1 MRLLDML
8 RYGMR
13 WVFRRSTVEREL
25 DDEIAYAV
33 RELTERHR
41 ARGLSP
47 VAARR
52 AALLE
57 MGGIDQVKEQVRG
70 VHIGVG
76 IETAVRDAAFA
87 LRSLR
92 KSRAFSIAAIVNLAL
107 GIGATSA
114 MFSVIYGVL
123 IDPHP
128 YAKPGEM
135 WVPHVRALDGRG
147 GHAPPS
153 RRTYT
158 FDELPRLRELP
169 AVGDVIAAAFQP
181 VVLTGEYAPENFN
194 SVRVSGN
201 AFNFLGVP
209 PVAGRTIQPSDIRA
223 DGQAE
228 PVVVLSHAVWL
239 RLLNGNPSAIGRTLT
254 LNSVPH
260 TIVGVMPP
268 GFDWHGGI
276 RSFWLP
282 LPVRKDLRL
291 LPPVMRLAPGVTP
304 AVAEQ
309 QLDAL
314 HKVLASEKPAT
325 FPAQGFTTA
334 LVTWLDVNTNSQ
346 FRTSLQLLLS
356 AAAFL
361 LLTACVNVAN
371 LQIARGTTRAREMAV
386 RMAVGAGRRRL
397 VRQLLTENVVL
408 ALLGGAGGVAVAFAA
423 IRGLVPLIPDFVL
436 SDTSR
441 IHINLPVLL
450 FAFAVSVA
458 TAIVFGLAPALK
470 ASRTDVTDVL
480 KSARS
485 TEARTEGR
493 RTRHVLVIVEVA
505 LSVIL
510 LVGSGLTIRT
520 YFVLHNTDVG
530 YNPDG
535 VLTVGL
541 PLRPAKYATHEQRTR
556 FTEELVERVRA
567 IPGLEAATIGGPFGG
582 PQSAFTILGQVPDDS
597 KRITVK
603 YADADHLRVFSIPL
617 RAGRMFDASEVRRR
631 DRVAV
636 INEAAA
642 KLLWPTGQD
651 PIGTRVRLDV
661 LARPPATLFVDA
673 SGPPDVTIVGIIA
686 TTKNGGLRSEPL
698 PALLLPYSII
708 TTALRPLYVRSA
720 GDPSL
725 LVNLIRARVRELDP
739 EQALGPPSLLN
750 STSGVWFELIR
761 PRFTMA
767 VFSTFG
773 LLGLALAAAGI
784 YSLLSFHVTLRTH
797 ELGVRMALGAPRRQV
812 LSLVVLMG
820 ARLVLAGLVIGT
832 AASLGLVRFLRSEL
846 FRVQPA
852 DPLTYATVIPLLGFV
867 ALLACYLPAR
877 RAAAI
882 DPMVSLRQD

>member
-13 WVFRRSTVEREL
+13 WVLRRSTVEREL

-47 VAARR
+47 AAARR

-70 VHIGVG
+70 VRIGIG

-87 LRSLR
+87 FRSLR
-92 KSRAFSIAAIVNLAL
+92 KSRAFSITAIVNLAL

-123 IDPHP
+123 IDPYP

-135 WVPHVRALDGRG
+135 WVPQVLALDGRG

-153 RRTYT
+153 PKAYT
-158 FDELPRLRELP
+158 LDELPRLRELP
-169 AVGDVIAAAFQP
+169 AFGDVIVAAPEP
-181 VVLTGEYAPENFN
+181 VVLTGEFAPENFN
-194 SVRVSGN
+194 AVRVSGD
-201 AFNFLGVP
+201 AFSFLGVP

-228 PVVVLSHAVWL
+228 PVVVLSHPVWL
-239 RLLNGNPSAIGRTLT
+239 RLFDGNPSAIGHTLK
-254 LNSVPH
+254 LNNLPH

-268 GFDWHGGI
+268 GFGWYGGN
-276 RSFWLP
+276 RAFWLP
-282 LPVRKDLRL
+282 LPVRQDLRL
-291 LPPVMRLAPGVTP
+291 LPPVIRLAPGVTP

-314 HKVLASEKPAT
+314 HKVLASEKPAS
-325 FPAQGFTTA
+325 FPSQGFKTA
-334 LVTWLDVNTNSQ
+334 LVKWLDLNTNGQ
-346 FRTSLQLLLS
+346 FRTSLKLLLS

-386 RMAVGAGRRRL
+386 RMAVGASRRRL

-408 ALLGGAGGVAVAFAA
+408 ALLGGAGGVAFAFAA
-423 IRGLVPLIPDFVL
+423 VRGLVAVIPDFVL
-436 SDTSR
+436 PDTSR
-441 IHINLPVLL
+441 IAINVPVLL
-450 FAFAVSVA
+450 FAFVVSVV
-458 TAIVFGLAPALK
+458 TAILFGLAPALK

-485 TEARTEGR
+485 TGAGPEGR
-493 RTRHVLVIVEVA
+493 RTRSVLVVVEVA

-520 YFVLHNTDVG
+520 YLVLRNTDVG
-530 YNPDG
+530 YNPDR

-541 PLRPAKYATHEQRTR
+541 PLRPTNYATHEQRTR
-556 FTEELVERVRA
+556 FTEELLERVRS
-567 IPGLEAATIGGPFGG
+567 IPGVEAATIGGPFGG
-582 PQSAFTILGQVPDDS
+582 PQSAFTIAGQVPGNS
-597 KRITVK
+597 NRITVK
-603 YADADHLRVFSIPL
+603 YADADHLRVFGISL

-642 KLLWPTGQD
+642 RLLWPTGHN

-661 LARPPATLFVDA
+661 LARPPAALFVDA
-673 SGPPDVTIVGIIA
+673 SGPPEVTIVGIIA

-698 PALLLPYSII
+698 PALLLPYSIF
-708 TTALRPLYVRSA
+708 TTSPRPLYVRSA

-725 LVNLIRARVRELDP
+725 LVNSIRSHVRELDP
-739 EQALGPPSLLN
+739 EQPIGPPSLLN
-750 STSGVWFELIR
+750 STQGVWFELLR

-773 LLGLALAAAGI
+773 LLGLALAATGI
-784 YSLLSFHVTLRTH
+784 YSLLSFHVTVRTY
-797 ELGVRMALGAPRRQV
+797 ELGVRLALGAPRHQL

-820 ARLVLAGLVIGT
+820 ARLVLAGLCIGI
-832 AASLGLVRFLRSEL
+832 AASLGLMRFMRSEL
-846 FRVQPA
+846 FGVQPV
-852 DPLTYATVIPLLGFV
+852 DPLTYATGIPLLGLV

-877 RAAAI
+877 RAAAV
-882 DPMVSLRQD
+882 DPMVALRLE